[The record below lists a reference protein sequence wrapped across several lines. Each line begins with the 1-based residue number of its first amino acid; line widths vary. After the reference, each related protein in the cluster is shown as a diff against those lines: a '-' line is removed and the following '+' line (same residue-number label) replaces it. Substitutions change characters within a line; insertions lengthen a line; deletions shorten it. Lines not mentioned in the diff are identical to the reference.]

1 MESKMEAKNRIKP
14 EDKVKE
20 LRRQNRKLMNELL
33 EIKSQ
38 LDRYKQDNGV
48 LARHIVMLEN
58 LVLDLIN
65 VHYGEKVRV
74 DFTKFE
80 VCVDQKCIKFDEY
93 EELLVALRILP
104 LFIK

>member
-1 MESKMEAKNRIKP
+1 METKKQIKP

-48 LARHIVMLEN
+48 LARHIVMLEDV
-58 LVLDLIN
+58 VLDLIN

-74 DFTKFE
+74 DFTNFGICIDNNCLKFG
-80 VCVDQKCIKFDEY
+80 EY

-104 LFIK
+104 LLIK

>member
-1 MESKMEAKNRIKP
+1 MESKIQIESEGKIR
-14 EDKVKE
+14 E
-20 LRRQNRKLMNELL
+20 LKRQNRKLIKELL
-33 EIKSQ
+33 EVKNQ

-93 EELLVALRILP
+93 EELLMVLIILP

>member
-1 MESKMEAKNRIKP
+1 MESKMEAKNQ
-14 EDKVKE
+14 DKIRE

-65 VHYGEKVRV
+65 VHYEKVRV
-74 DFTKFE
+74 DFTSFGICIDNNCLKFG
-80 VCVDQKCIKFDEY
+80 EY

>member
-58 LVLDLIN
+58 VVLDLIN

-74 DFTKFE
+74 DFTNFGICIDNNCLKFG
-80 VCVDQKCIKFDEY
+80 EY
-93 EELLVALRILP
+93 EEILIALRILP
-104 LFIK
+104 LLIK

>member
-1 MESKMEAKNRIKP
+1 MESKMEAKNQ
-14 EDKVKE
+14 DKIRE

-65 VHYGEKVRV
+65 VLWRKSEGRLYK
-74 DFTKFE
+74 
-80 VCVDQKCIKFDEY
+80 
-93 EELLVALRILP
+93 LRNLYRQQLP
-104 LFIK
+104 KIWRI

>member
-1 MESKMEAKNRIKP
+1 MEAKNQ
-14 EDKVKE
+14 DKIRE

-65 VHYGEKVRV
+65 IHYGNKVRV
-74 DFTKFE
+74 DFTSFGICIDNNCLKFG
-80 VCVDQKCIKFDEY
+80 EY
-93 EELLVALRILP
+93 EELLVTLRILP

>member
-1 MESKMEAKNRIKP
+1 MEAKNQ
-14 EDKVKE
+14 DKIRE

-74 DFTKFE
+74 DFTSFGICIDNNCLKFG
-80 VCVDQKCIKFDEY
+80 EY

>member
-1 MESKMEAKNRIKP
+1 MESKMEAKNQ
-14 EDKVKE
+14 DKIRE

-48 LARHIVMLEN
+48 LARHIVMLEDV
-58 LVLDLIN
+58 VLGLIN
-65 VHYGEKVRV
+65 VHYEKVRV
-74 DFTKFE
+74 DFTSFEICIDNNCLKFG
-80 VCVDQKCIKFDEY
+80 EY

>member
-1 MESKMEAKNRIKP
+1 MESKMEAKNQ
-14 EDKVKE
+14 DKIRE

-74 DFTKFE
+74 DFTSFGICIDNNCLKFG
-80 VCVDQKCIKFDEY
+80 EY

>member
-1 MESKMEAKNRIKP
+1 MESKMEAKNQ
-14 EDKVKE
+14 DKIRE

-65 VHYGEKVRV
+65 VHYGK
-74 DFTKFE
+74 K
-80 VCVDQKCIKFDEY
+80 
-93 EELLVALRILP
+93 
-104 LFIK
+104 